1 MPESV
6 FVDTGYI
13 LALVNEND
21 QHHAEALVLSERYDG
36 QPVIVTDAV
45 LLEIGNAL
53 SRMARDAA
61 VQIIQDLRESQG
73 ATVVHLTPE
82 LFDAALAMY
91 RRHTDKQWGLVD
103 CVSFVVMRRMGLTT
117 ALAFDQHFVQAGF
130 VLPRL

>member
-6 FVDTGYI
+6 SVDTGYI

-21 QHHAEALVLSERYDG
+21 QHHAEALALSEKFDG
-36 QPVIVTDAV
+36 QPIVVTDAV

-53 SRMARDAA
+53 SRMDRDAA
-61 VQIIQDLRESQG
+61 VQIIEDLRESPG
-73 ATVVHLTPE
+73 VTVVDLTPE
-82 LFDAALAMY
+82 LFESALDFY

-103 CVSFVVMRRMGLTT
+103 CVSFVVMRSLGLTT

-130 VLPRL
+130 VTPRA